1 MGPRSK
7 GWCAQ
12 YCCLGLKYSVLSQEN
27 KNIMI
32 AVTQQGHKS
41 WQFATI
47 NVEYDTTF
55 LVYEVLP
62 IVLVWYGF

>member
-1 MGPRSK
+1 
-7 GWCAQ
+7 
-12 YCCLGLKYSVLSQEN
+12 
-27 KNIMI
+27 MI